1 MIRCPPKALHHLSEV
16 ISENIS
22 DKNRSMVTGLLN
34 DILFV
39 DNSAA
44 MDASDSGSIINI
56 ADFGPTVYGE
66 IVVAAW
72 ALKRNV
78 THH

>member
-1 MIRCPPKALHHLSEV
+1 MPLKALHHLSEV
-16 ISENIS
+16 ISEKSS

-44 MDASDSGSIINI
+44 MDTSDSASIINI
-56 ADFGPTVYGE
+56 ADFRPTVYGE
-66 IVVAAW
+66 IVVADW

-78 THH
+78 TQG